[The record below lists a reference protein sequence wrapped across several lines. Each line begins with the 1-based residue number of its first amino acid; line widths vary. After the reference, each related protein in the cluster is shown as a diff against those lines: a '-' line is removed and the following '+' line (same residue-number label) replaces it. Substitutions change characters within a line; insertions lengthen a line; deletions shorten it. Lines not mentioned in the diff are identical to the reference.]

1 MKKTTL
7 TTIILAAVM
16 LAPASV
22 CAAAPAVPA
31 SAPAAVATV
40 ASTTETSTTK
50 MVKVNGVEMTQAQAR
65 LVILQNI
72 KNHRQMTPEE
82 MAAYVNNLAAN
93 EGNK

>member
-7 TTIILAAVM
+7 ATIVLAAVM
-16 LAPASV
+16 LAPTAV
-22 CAAAPAVPA
+22 CAAAPATPA
-31 SAPAAVATV
+31 PAPAAVAPV
-40 ASTTETSTTK
+40 ATAATAATK

-82 MAAYVNNLAAN
+82 MTAYVNNLAAN